1 LVEESIR
8 NARMKK
14 ARSLLVIDDDISLLN
29 YIKNLFS
36 LKKEYKVITARSGE
50 EAIKLIRKGVNPNVV
65 LLDVLMPGM
74 DGLETLRE
82 IKNISSE
89 IPVIMLS
96 GVDQIETIVEA
107 MKSGACDY
115 IKKPFEDDELRIA
128 INKVFEK
135 QELLKEIKDLN
146 EQLKGE
152 AIAFVSIS
160 DPMEKIKGVIEQVSD
175 SDVPVLILGESGVGK
190 EVIARY
196 LHLRSPRRD
205 KPFVK
210 VNCAALPKELLES
223 ELFGHEKGAFT
234 GAYRQKA
241 GRFELANRGTIFLDE
256 IGEIDLGL
264 QAKLLQVLQDGEFP
278 RVGGEKDIK
287 VDVRVVASTN
297 KDLEDSVEQGTF
309 RKDLYYRLNVVK
321 ILVPPLRRRREDIPI
336 LCQHFLDKYNR
347 KYGRKIKRI
356 SPVLMKVFEQY
367 SWPGNVRELENII
380 KKLVVFQSE
389 NLILEELSQS
399 LSQRSDDR
407 EENPLDLY
415 SGTSIPL
422 KEIGRRAALKAEKEL
437 IRLTLDRTRWNKAEA
452 ARILNISYKGLLN
465 KIKECGLDNP

>member
-1 LVEESIR
+1 
-8 NARMKK
+8 MKK
-14 ARSLLVIDDDISLLN
+14 GRSLLVIDDDISLVN

-36 LKKEYKVITARSGE
+36 LKKEYKVTTAISGQ
-50 EAIKLIRKGVNPNVV
+50 EALNIIRKGISPSVV

-82 IKNISSE
+82 IKNISPDM
-89 IPVIMLS
+89 PVIMLS

-135 QELLKEIKDLN
+135 QELLQEIRDLN
-146 EQLKGE
+146 EQLRGEE

-160 DPMEKIKGVIEQVSD
+160 APMEKIKGLIEQISD

-196 LHLRSPRRD
+196 LHLRSPRKD
-205 KPFVK
+205 KPFIK

-223 ELFGHEKGAFT
+223 ELYGHEKGAFT

-256 IGEIDLGL
+256 IGEIDLML
-264 QAKLLQVLQDGEFP
+264 QAKLLQVLQDGEFT

-287 VDVRVVASTN
+287 VDVRLVASTN
-297 KDLEDSVEQGTF
+297 KDLEVSVEQGTF

-321 ILVPPLRRRREDIPI
+321 IVAPPLRWRREDIPI

-347 KYGRKIKRI
+347 KHGTKIKKI
-356 SPVLMKVFEQY
+356 SPVLMKFFEQY
-367 SWPGNVRELENII
+367 SWPGNVRELENMI

-389 NLILEELSQS
+389 NLILEELSHNI
-399 LSQRSDDR
+399 SQRA
-407 EENPLDLY
+407 ENQGENPLDLCH
-415 SGTSIPL
+415 SASIPL
-422 KEIGRRAALKAEKEL
+422 KEIGRKAALKAEKEL
-437 IRLTLDRTRWNKAEA
+437 IKSILDRTRWNKAQA

-465 KIKECGLDNP
+465 KIRECGLEDH